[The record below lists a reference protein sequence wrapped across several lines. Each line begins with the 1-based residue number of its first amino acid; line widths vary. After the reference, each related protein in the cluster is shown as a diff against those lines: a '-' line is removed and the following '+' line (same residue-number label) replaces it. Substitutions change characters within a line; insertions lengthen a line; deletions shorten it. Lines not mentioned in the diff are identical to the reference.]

1 VSATTRTPETTET
14 RTETRVETPTLR
26 RTARR
31 IWPWIALVVV
41 VVIVAVVL
49 LLATRTGRGSTEPL
63 AADNPGP
70 AGSQAL
76 VEVLR
81 QHGVTVVATH
91 SLDRTEGAVRD
102 RADTTVLVSDPDEIL
117 TARQHARLDDL
128 AADLVLV
135 APGFSALDDL
145 VPGVALA
152 GQTTDRLTADC
163 DLTAVQKAG
172 TVSGGATIYDTGDAA
187 GASCLRTADGAALVR
202 LDDGGERITVLGA
215 VAALQN
221 GTIADDGNAA
231 LALNLLGQHR
241 TLVWYLPGEAD
252 LGGDSEP
259 SLADLTPPWVTPLA
273 VLLVLAAVA
282 TMLWRGRRLGRV
294 VVEDMPVVVRASE
307 TMEGRARLYER
318 ANARIHALDAIRIGT
333 IARLGRLLGMPRSA
347 TVHEVADAVAAV
359 TGRPRPEV
367 AGLLVDTLPAGD
379 ADLVALSDALQRL
392 EHDVAA
398 ALR

>member
-1 VSATTRTPETTET
+1 VSAPAVQQ
-14 RTETRVETPTLR
+14 VETPTLR
-26 RTARR
+26 RSARR
-31 IWPWIALVVV
+31 IWPWIALIVVV
-41 VVIVAVVL
+41 VLVAVVL
-49 LLATRTGRGSTEPL
+49 LLATLTGRSSTAPL

-70 AGSQAL
+70 TGSRAL

-81 QHGVTVVATH
+81 QHGVTVVATD

-102 RADTTVLVSDPDEIL
+102 RDDTTVLVSDPDEIL
-117 TARQHARLDDL
+117 SADQHHRLDDL

-135 APGFSALDDL
+135 SPSFSALDDL

-163 DLTAVQKAG
+163 ALPAVRKAG
-172 TVSGGATIYDTGDAA
+172 TVSGGATLYDAA
-187 GASCLRTADGAALVR
+187 GSAGTSCLRTAQGAGLVQ
-202 LDDGGERITVLGA
+202 LDDGGERITVLGTT
-215 VAALQN
+215 AALQN

-231 LALNLLGQHR
+231 LALNLLGRHH
-241 TLVWYLPGEAD
+241 TLVWYLPGYDD
-252 LGGDSEP
+252 LGGGSPP

-273 VLLVLAAVA
+273 ILLVLAAVA
-282 TMLWRGRRLGRV
+282 AAFWRGRRLGRV

-318 ANARIHALDAIRIGT
+318 ANARVHALDAIRIGT
-333 IARLGRLLGMPRSA
+333 VARLGRLLGMPRSA

-367 AGLLVDTLPAGD
+367 AGILVDALPAGD

-392 EHDVAA
+392 ERDVAA